1 MTHMQQL
8 PVEEIAN
15 RILKI
20 RNQSDTP
27 RDKERRAMEHKMSKA
42 REIEIIKENK
52 AIDNELTI

>member
-1 MTHMQQL
+1 MQQL

-52 AIDNELTI
+52 AIDNEPTI